1 MSELIAIQQLWL
13 REMKQMVRRP
23 ARIVGLLMQPLI
35 WLFIFGLGV
44 GTALNI
50 TIQGL
55 PYILFILPGILG
67 MKMVQS
73 ASRAGIGILRDRQAG
88 FLKEVFVAPVRR
100 MTILFG
106 VAAGQVSR
114 AVIQGMLLIAAGFLL
129 GLRVSPWQLL
139 LLILVM
145 TLVGFALVMLGIAL
159 AWVSEDATTF
169 GTASN
174 FIVFPMFLL
183 SGGLY
188 QASKLPAWMAIPI
201 RLNPLTYAVDAM
213 RQIALGEQFAHF
225 PLYLDLMVLTALVLI
240 GLSAGSIVLRR
251 AADTG

>member
-1 MSELIAIQQLWL
+1 
-13 REMKQMVRRP
+13 MKQMVRRP

-67 MKMVQS
+67 MKMVQG

-100 MTILFG
+100 MTILLG
-106 VAAGQVSR
+106 VAAGQVTR
-114 AVIQGMLLIAAGFLL
+114 ALVQGLLLIGAGFLL
-129 GLRVSPWQLL
+129 GLRVTPFQLL
-139 LLILVM
+139 MLILVM
-145 TLVGFALVMLGIAL
+145 ALVGFALMMMGIAL

-188 QASKLPAWMAIPI
+188 QTSKLPAWMAIPI

-213 RQIALGEQFAHF
+213 RQIALGTKFAHF
-225 PLYLDLMVLTALVLI
+225 PLYLDLMVLFSLVLI